1 MLTLSDHS
9 HGTDPHER
17 YVAEPHWDGTEI
29 DEHTLYGGLTASSMV
44 SDFTTDGSRK
54 IAWHTGDL
62 FVVSSCMLVSYSYT
76 RSILKGDD
84 GGCMMHTPRH

>member
-9 HGTDPHER
+9 RGTDPHEP

-54 IAWHTGDL
+54 IAWHTGD
-62 FVVSSCMLVSYSYT
+62 
-76 RSILKGDD
+76 
-84 GGCMMHTPRH
+84 